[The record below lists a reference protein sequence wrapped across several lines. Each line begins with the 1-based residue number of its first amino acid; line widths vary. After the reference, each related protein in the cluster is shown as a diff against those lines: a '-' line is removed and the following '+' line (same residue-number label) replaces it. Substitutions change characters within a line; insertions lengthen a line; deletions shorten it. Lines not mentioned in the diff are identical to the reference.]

1 MTHTLIL
8 KAAHFAAE
16 KHRDQRRKDKNASPY
31 IIHPI
36 SVALAITQIGGVDDP
51 ETLAAALLHD
61 TLEDTDTKPEEL
73 EAEFGKKVCE
83 YVLDVTDD
91 KTLPKD
97 ERKSRQIEH
106 AKKISKGA
114 ALIKLGDKISNVTDV
129 LNNPPL
135 DWDINR
141 RKEYLDWA
149 EKVIENCPKVNDRM
163 ENKFQEI
170 IKQGREA
177 LIIEENKAESP
188 TLME

>member
-1 MTHTLIL
+1 MTNTLIL

-16 KHRDQRRKDKNASPY
+16 KHRDQRRKDKHASPY

-51 ETLAAALLHD
+51 EILAAALLHD
-61 TLEDTDTKPEEL
+61 TLEDTETTPEEL

-83 YVLDVTDD
+83 YVLDVRDD

-97 ERKSRQIEH
+97 ERKRRQIEH

-129 LNNPPL
+129 INNPPE

-163 ENKFQEI
+163 ENKFKEI

-177 LIIEENKAESP
+177 LI
-188 TLME
+188 

>member
-8 KAAHFAAE
+8 KAAHFAAQ
-16 KHRDQRRKDKNASPY
+16 KHSTQRRKDENASPY
-31 IIHPI
+31 INHPI
-36 SVALAITQIGGVDDP
+36 SVALAIAQIGGVDDP
-51 ETLAAALLHD
+51 EILAAALLHD
-61 TLEDTDTKPEEL
+61 TIEDTETTPEEL

-129 LNNPPL
+129 INNPPE

-149 EKVIENCPKVNDRM
+149 EKVIDNCPKVNDRM
-163 ENKFQEI
+163 EDKFQKI

-177 LIIEENKAESP
+177 LI
-188 TLME
+188 

>member
-1 MTHTLIL
+1 MNHTLIL
-8 KAAHFAAE
+8 KAAHFSAQ
-16 KHRDQRRKDKNASPY
+16 KHSTQRRKDENASPY
-31 IIHPI
+31 INHPI
-36 SVALAITQIGGVDDP
+36 SVALAIAQIGGVDDP
-51 ETLAAALLHD
+51 EILAAALLHD
-61 TLEDTDTKPEEL
+61 TLEDTDTSPEEL

-91 KTLPKD
+91 KTLPKH
-97 ERKSRQIEH
+97 ERKRRQIEH

-129 LNNPPL
+129 TNNPPA

-141 RKEYLDWA
+141 RKQYLDWA

-177 LIIEENKAESP
+177 LI
-188 TLME
+188 

>member
-8 KAAHFAAE
+8 KAAHFAAQ
-16 KHRDQRRKDKNASPY
+16 KHRDQRRKDKHASPY

-36 SVALAITQIGGVDDP
+36 SVALAIAQIGRVDDP
-51 ETLAAALLHD
+51 EILAAALLHD
-61 TLEDTDTKPEEL
+61 TLEDTKTEPEEL

-83 YVLDVTDD
+83 YVLDVSDD

-97 ERKSRQIEH
+97 ERKRRQIEH

-129 LNNPPL
+129 INSPPE

-163 ENKFQEI
+163 ENKFKEI

-177 LIIEENKAESP
+177 LI
-188 TLME
+188 

>member
-1 MTHTLIL
+1 MTNTLIL

-16 KHRDQRRKDKNASPY
+16 KHRDQRRKDENASPY
-31 IIHPI
+31 INHPI
-36 SVALAITQIGGVDDP
+36 SVALAIAQIGGVDDP
-51 ETLAAALLHD
+51 EILAAALLHD
-61 TLEDTDTKPEEL
+61 TLEDTDTSPEEL
-73 EAEFGKKVCE
+73 EAEFGKKVCK
-83 YVLDVTDD
+83 YVLEVTDE

-97 ERKSRQIEH
+97 ERKKRQIEH

-149 EKVIENCPKVNDRM
+149 EKVVENCPQVNESM
-163 ENKFQEI
+163 ENKFQEVLSA
-170 IKQGREA
+170 GRKK
-177 LIIEENKAESP
+177 LIQ
-188 TLME
+188 

>member
-8 KAAHFAAE
+8 KAAHFAAQ
-16 KHRDQRRKDKNASPY
+16 KHRDQRRKDKHASPY

-36 SVALAITQIGGVDDP
+36 SVALAIAQIGRVDDP
-51 ETLAAALLHD
+51 EILAAALLHD
-61 TLEDTDTKPEEL
+61 TLEDTKTEPEDL

-83 YVLDVTDD
+83 YVLDVSDD

-97 ERKSRQIEH
+97 ERKRRQIEH

-129 LNNPPL
+129 INSPPEG
-135 DWDINR
+135 WDINR

-177 LIIEENKAESP
+177 LI
-188 TLME
+188 

>member
-1 MTHTLIL
+1 LTNTLIL

-16 KHRDQRRKDKNASPY
+16 KHRDQRRKDKHASPY

-51 ETLAAALLHD
+51 EILAAALLHD
-61 TLEDTDTKPEEL
+61 TLEDTETTPEEL

-83 YVLDVTDD
+83 YVLDVSDD

-106 AKKISKGA
+106 AKQISKGA

-129 LNNPPL
+129 INNPPE

-163 ENKFQEI
+163 ENKFKEI

-177 LIIEENKAESP
+177 LI
-188 TLME
+188 

>member
-1 MTHTLIL
+1 LTQTLIL
-8 KAAHFAAE
+8 KAAHFAAK
-16 KHRDQRRKDKNASPY
+16 KHRDQRRKDKHASPY

-51 ETLAAALLHD
+51 EILAAALLHD
-61 TLEDTDTKPEEL
+61 TLEDTATKPEEL

-83 YVLDVTDD
+83 YVLDVSDD

-97 ERKSRQIEH
+97 ERKRRQIEH

-129 LNNPPL
+129 INSPPE

-177 LIIEENKAESP
+177 LI
-188 TLME
+188 

>member
-8 KAAHFAAE
+8 KAAHFAAK
-16 KHRDQRRKDKNASPY
+16 KHRDQRRKDKHASPY

-36 SVALAITQIGGVDDP
+36 SVALEIAQTGGVDDP
-51 ETLAAALLHD
+51 EILAAALLHD
-61 TLEDTDTKPEEL
+61 TLEDTDTKPEDL
-73 EAEFGKKVCE
+73 EAKFGKKVCE

-97 ERKSRQIEH
+97 ERKRRQIEH

-129 LNNPPL
+129 INSPPE

-149 EKVIENCPKVNDRM
+149 EKVIDNCPKVNDRM

-177 LIIEENKAESP
+177 LI
-188 TLME
+188 

>member
-1 MTHTLIL
+1 MTNTLIL

-16 KHRDQRRKDKNASPY
+16 KHRDQRRKDENASPY
-31 IIHPI
+31 INHPI
-36 SVALAITQIGGVDDP
+36 SVALAIAQIGGVGDP
-51 ETLAAALLHD
+51 EILAAALLHD
-61 TLEDTDTKPEEL
+61 TLEDTETTPEEL

-83 YVLDVTDD
+83 YVLDVSDD

-97 ERKSRQIEH
+97 ERKRRQIEH

-129 LNNPPL
+129 INSPPE

-163 ENKFQEI
+163 ENKFKEI

-177 LIIEENKAESP
+177 LI
-188 TLME
+188 

>member
-1 MTHTLIL
+1 LTHTLIL
-8 KAAHFAAE
+8 KAAHFAAK
-16 KHRDQRRKDKNASPY
+16 KHRDQRRKDKHASPY

-36 SVALAITQIGGVDDP
+36 SVALAIAQIGRVDDP
-51 ETLAAALLHD
+51 EILAAALLHD
-61 TLEDTDTKPEEL
+61 TLEDTKTEPEDL

-83 YVLDVTDD
+83 YVLDVSDD

-97 ERKSRQIEH
+97 ERKRRQIEH

-129 LNNPPL
+129 INNPPE

-170 IKQGREA
+170 INQGREA
-177 LIIEENKAESP
+177 LI
-188 TLME
+188 

>member
-8 KAAHFAAE
+8 KAAHFAGK
-16 KHRDQRRKDKNASPY
+16 KHRDQRRKDKHASPY

-36 SVALAITQIGGVDDP
+36 SVALEIAQIGGVDDP
-51 ETLAAALLHD
+51 EILAAALLHD
-61 TLEDTDTKPEEL
+61 TLEDTKTETEEL

-129 LNNPPL
+129 INNPPEG
-135 DWDINR
+135 WDINR
-141 RKEYLDWA
+141 RKEYLDLS
-149 EKVIENCPKVNDRM
+149 
-163 ENKFQEI
+163 
-170 IKQGREA
+170 
-177 LIIEENKAESP
+177 LIHI
-188 TLME
+188 

>member
-8 KAAHFAAE
+8 KAAHFSAQ
-16 KHRDQRRKDKNASPY
+16 KHSTQRRKDKDASPY
-31 IIHPI
+31 INHPI
-36 SVALAITQIGGVDDP
+36 SVALAIAQIGGVDDP
-51 ETLAAALLHD
+51 EILAAALLHD
-61 TLEDTDTKPEEL
+61 TLEDTATTPEEL

-91 KTLPKD
+91 KTLPKH
-97 ERKSRQIEH
+97 ERKRRQIEH

-114 ALIKLGDKISNVTDV
+114 ALIKIGDKISNVTDV
-129 LNNPPL
+129 TNNPPA

-141 RKEYLDWA
+141 RKQYLDWA

-170 IKQGREA
+170 INQGREA
-177 LIIEENKAESP
+177 LI
-188 TLME
+188 

>member
-16 KHRDQRRKDKNASPY
+16 KHRDQRRKDKHASPY

-51 ETLAAALLHD
+51 EILAAALLHD
-61 TLEDTDTKPEEL
+61 TLEDTETTPEEL

-83 YVLDVTDD
+83 YVLDVSDD

-97 ERKSRQIEH
+97 ERKRRQIEH

-129 LNNPPL
+129 INSPPE

-177 LIIEENKAESP
+177 LI
-188 TLME
+188 

>member
-16 KHRDQRRKDKNASPY
+16 KHRDQRRKDENASPY
-31 IIHPI
+31 INHPI
-36 SVALAITQIGGVDDP
+36 SVALAISQIGGVDDP
-51 ETLAAALLHD
+51 EILAAALLHD
-61 TLEDTDTKPEEL
+61 TLEDTETGPEEL

-83 YVLDVTDD
+83 YVLDVSDD
-91 KTLPKD
+91 KTLPPD
-97 ERKSRQIEH
+97 ERKRRQIEH
-106 AKKISKGA
+106 AKQISKGA

-129 LNNPPL
+129 INNPPK

-149 EKVIENCPKVNDRM
+149 EKVIDNCPKVNDRM

-170 IKQGREA
+170 IKQGREV
-177 LIIEENKAESP
+177 LI
-188 TLME
+188 

>member
-8 KAAHFAAE
+8 KAAQFAAE
-16 KHRDQRRKDKNASPY
+16 KHRDQRRKDKHASPY

-36 SVALAITQIGGVDDP
+36 SVALEIAQIGGVDDP
-51 ETLAAALLHD
+51 EILAAALLHD

-73 EAEFGKKVCE
+73 EAKFGKKVCE

-97 ERKSRQIEH
+97 ERKRRQIEH

-129 LNNPPL
+129 INNPPV

-149 EKVIENCPKVNDRM
+149 EKVIDNCPKVNDKM

-177 LIIEENKAESP
+177 LI
-188 TLME
+188 

>member
-1 MTHTLIL
+1 LTNTLIL

-16 KHRDQRRKDKNASPY
+16 KHRDQRRKDENASPY
-31 IIHPI
+31 INHPI
-36 SVALAITQIGGVDDP
+36 SVALAIAQIGGVGDP
-51 ETLAAALLHD
+51 EILAAALLHD
-61 TLEDTDTKPEEL
+61 TLEDTETTPEEL

-83 YVLDVTDD
+83 YVLDVSDD

-97 ERKSRQIEH
+97 ERKRRQIEH

-129 LNNPPL
+129 INSPPE

-170 IKQGREA
+170 IKKGREA
-177 LIIEENKAESP
+177 LI
-188 TLME
+188 

>member
-1 MTHTLIL
+1 MSHILIL
-8 KAAHFAAE
+8 KAAHFSAQ
-16 KHRDQRRKDKNASPY
+16 KHSTQRRKDENASPY
-31 IIHPI
+31 INHPI
-36 SVALAITQIGGVDDP
+36 SVALAIAQIGDVDDP
-51 ETLAAALLHD
+51 EILAAALLHD
-61 TLEDTDTKPEEL
+61 TLEDTETTPEEL
-73 EAEFGKKVCE
+73 EDEFGKKVCE

-97 ERKSRQIEH
+97 ERKRRQIEH
-106 AKKISKGA
+106 AKKISNGA

-129 LNNPPL
+129 INNPPE
-135 DWDINR
+135 DWDNNR

-177 LIIEENKAESP
+177 LI
-188 TLME
+188 

>member
-1 MTHTLIL
+1 LTHTLIL
-8 KAAHFAAE
+8 KAAQFAAK
-16 KHRDQRRKDKNASPY
+16 KHRDQRRKDKHASPY

-36 SVALAITQIGGVDDP
+36 SVALEISQIGGVDDP
-51 ETLAAALLHD
+51 EILAAALLHD

-73 EAEFGKKVCE
+73 EAKFGKKVCE

-97 ERKSRQIEH
+97 ERKRRQIEH

-129 LNNPPL
+129 INNPPE

-177 LIIEENKAESP
+177 LI
-188 TLME
+188 

>member
-1 MTHTLIL
+1 MTNTLIL

-16 KHRDQRRKDKNASPY
+16 KHRDQRRKDENASPY
-31 IIHPI
+31 INHPI
-36 SVALAITQIGGVDDP
+36 SVALAIAQIGGVDDP
-51 ETLAAALLHD
+51 EILAAALLHD
-61 TLEDTDTKPEEL
+61 TLEDTKTEPEEL

-83 YVLDVTDD
+83 YVLDGSDD

-97 ERKSRQIEH
+97 ERKRRQIEH
-106 AKKISKGA
+106 AKKISKSA

-129 LNNPPL
+129 INSPPE

-177 LIIEENKAESP
+177 LI
-188 TLME
+188 